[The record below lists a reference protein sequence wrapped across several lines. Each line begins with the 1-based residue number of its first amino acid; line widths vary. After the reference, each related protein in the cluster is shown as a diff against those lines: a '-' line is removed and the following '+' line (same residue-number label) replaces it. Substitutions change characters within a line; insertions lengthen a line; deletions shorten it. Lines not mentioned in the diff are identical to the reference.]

1 MPLDLVRKQVL
12 GLEVVEVP
20 GEPGGA
26 SIILFHGFGAD
37 AYDLVALSQVYK
49 GSPRPTWIFPNA
61 PMEIMISP
69 GYTGRAWFE
78 IDIERLKTLLH
89 EGDKTQTDTAF
100 PSDLSQ
106 IRRMGE
112 QLIAE
117 LNIPLSKLFLGGF
130 SQGAVLAADLGLHL
144 TDRVAGLLLFSGT
157 LVHAESW
164 GRLARQHAG
173 LSFFQSH
180 GLSDPILPI
189 ERARELEKVLLGG
202 GMKGKLHT
210 FQGGHEIPQK
220 IIVEF
225 HRYLTERLSP
235 Q

>member
-1 MPLDLVRKQVL
+1 MPLDLVRRQIL
-12 GLEVVEVP
+12 GLEVLEIP
-20 GEPGGA
+20 GDPGGA

-49 GSPRPTWIFPNA
+49 GSPKPTWYFPNA
-61 PMEIMISP
+61 PMEIQIAP
-69 GYTGRAWFE
+69 GHTGRAWFE
-78 IDIERLKTLLH
+78 IDIERLKNLLH
-89 EGDKTQTDTAF
+89 EGEKSQTHTAF
-100 PSDLSQ
+100 PSDFSQ

-130 SQGAVLAADLGLHL
+130 SQGAILAVDLGLNL
-144 TDRVAGLLLFSGT
+144 FDKVAGLLLFSGT
-157 LVHAESW
+157 LVHAEST
-164 GRLARQHAG
+164 GKLAHQHAG

-180 GLSDPILPI
+180 GINDPILPI
-189 ERARELEKVLLGG
+189 EGARALEKVLLEG

-210 FQGGHEIPQK
+210 FQGGHEIPHK

-225 HRYLTERLSP
+225 HRYLTDKLSP
-235 Q
+235 H